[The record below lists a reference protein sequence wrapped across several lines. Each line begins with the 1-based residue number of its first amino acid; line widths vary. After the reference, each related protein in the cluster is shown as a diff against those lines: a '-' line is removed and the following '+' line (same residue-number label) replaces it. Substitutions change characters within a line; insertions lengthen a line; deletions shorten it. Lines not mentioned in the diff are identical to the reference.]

1 MSRFDWEQEHNFVKI
16 VIPCLNPVI
25 NKPGYFDL
33 FVSRTYVKLHLKS
46 PKLFL
51 DFDFLKDID
60 PASSLNRTQALENRL
75 ELVFGKANPG
85 EHWESLLN
93 PDKKLVKI
101 RREQSDSEVSAFLKA
116 QREIAE
122 KKKIEMDRL
131 SVTEQMRIDG
141 VKRQVLEDKMQEE
154 KTQAIKEMF
163 ASKPNTEIFKDRT
176 DIPETRQQFVQS
188 LKFTQKRDPN
198 MPARESTVNEPPI
211 PNPLRPFGGPVHE
224 THPLFLKDKGDDFFK
239 QGDFRSAVNAYQKAL
254 KSNSRFFEV
263 LLNLANCQVKLE
275 EFDKAIEN
283 LTAALEN
290 TTDEECK
297 AVCMLRK
304 GACFV
309 WKGMIAQGLELY
321 RKAFDVLKDESIT
334 QDIIAI
340 EKRRE
345 SNLVKLEADKFYD
358 DGKFDMALECYLKAV
373 DIDNEN
379 EVVYANLAQVSL
391 KLCKTSESLSYSDK
405 ALSLL
410 THNTPLK
417 VKVLLRKAIIT
428 EDLSLTEEA
437 LRLSPFHPEAEKLR
451 TELLSKQNHLK
462 FDEIKSKADNLLKS
476 SNPSSAQSIYRQL
489 LTTTTDPDLKVSLLT
504 NISACQI
511 MTNDY
516 HGVIT
521 TVQRAFKLNP
531 KPSVRL
537 RLYCRRAKAYG
548 ELGQIFSAQCD
559 LREALTL
566 DPNNLSIKQDL
577 ELLQQKS

>member
-1 MSRFDWEQEHNFVKI
+1 
-16 VIPCLNPVI
+16 
-25 NKPGYFDL
+25 
-33 FVSRTYVKLHLKS
+33 
-46 PKLFL
+46 
-51 DFDFLKDID
+51 
-60 PASSLNRTQALENRL
+60 
-75 ELVFGKANPG
+75 
-85 EHWESLLN
+85 
-93 PDKKLVKI
+93 
-101 RREQSDSEVSAFLKA
+101 
-116 QREIAE
+116 
-122 KKKIEMDRL
+122 
-131 SVTEQMRIDG
+131 
-141 VKRQVLEDKMQEE
+141 
-154 KTQAIKEMF
+154 
-163 ASKPNTEIFKDRT
+163 
-176 DIPETRQQFVQS
+176 
-188 LKFTQKRDPN
+188 
-198 MPARESTVNEPPI
+198 
-211 PNPLRPFGGPVHE
+211 
-224 THPLFLKDKGDDFFK
+224 
-239 QGDFRSAVNAYQKAL
+239 
-254 KSNSRFFEV
+254 
-263 LLNLANCQVKLE
+263 
-275 EFDKAIEN
+275 
-283 LTAALEN
+283 
-290 TTDEECK
+290 
-297 AVCMLRK
+297 
-304 GACFV
+304 
-309 WKGMIAQGLELY
+309 
-321 RKAFDVLKDESIT
+321 
-334 QDIIAI
+334 
-340 EKRRE
+340 
-345 SNLVKLEADKFYD
+345 VKLEADKFYD